1 MWNPEH
7 NYLNSVWLT
16 SNLTDS
22 LPKSSATFKI
32 CISCVVANLTQK
44 QTHQLKK
51 KKKKKKNI
59 WDRWKNSLHFIVVQK
74 ILSAGLSKIIYTSSW
89 LYLLIIVFFLAL
101 IYTGMWNQIFLGSYM
116 SLFVAIPFAY
126 FFMESEGFA
135 GSRKVNYF

>member
-1 MWNPEH
+1 MKPRTC
-7 NYLNSVWLT
+7 LNSVWLT

-32 CISCVVANLTQK
+32 CMSCVIANLTQK
-44 QTHQLKK
+44 QTHQFNKK
-51 KKKKKKNI
+51 KTDSRQTKKQS
-59 WDRWKNSLHFIVVQK
+59 SLHSCSESLLKWLFC
-74 ILSAGLSKIIYTSSW
+74 LAGLSKIIYTSPW
-89 LYLLIIVFFLAL
+89 LYLLIVVFFLAL

-135 GSRKVNYF
+135 GSRKVNCV